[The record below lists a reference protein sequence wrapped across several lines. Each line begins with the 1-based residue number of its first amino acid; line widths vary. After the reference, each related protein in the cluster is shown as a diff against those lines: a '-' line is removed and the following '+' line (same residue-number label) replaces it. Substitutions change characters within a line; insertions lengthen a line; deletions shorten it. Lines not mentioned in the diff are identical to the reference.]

1 MGFLSPGTGSNSS
14 SSGSMNGAGPEV
26 AAAAENRPNSG
37 RLSSLLGLRR
47 SGGAAGLVND
57 ASGASSSNSND
68 ANAVMSAPASSSF
81 RVSELAKHVPLRLST
96 EERTLLAV
104 LEHTLN
110 VSEYTDQ
117 IDVAGSNFGGY
128 YSSSKYNSNTRHQS
142 SKTQRIL
149 DGIFEGTDGRL
160 TPAADSSNAPLRSSL
175 SLNTLES
182 P

>member
-1 MGFLSPGTGSNSS
+1 
-14 SSGSMNGAGPEV
+14 MNGAAPEV
-26 AAAAENRPNSG
+26 AAAAENRSNSG

-47 SGGAAGLVND
+47 SGGAAGLLND
-57 ASGASSSNSND
+57 ASDASSSNSND
-68 ANAVMSAPASSSF
+68 ANAVMSAPVSSSY
-81 RVSELAKHVPLRLST
+81 RVSDLAKHVPLRLST

-149 DGIFEGTDGRL
+149 DGIFEGTDGCQAPCRW
-160 TPAADSSNAPLRSSL
+160 SNASLRRSFAGYSSRQKC
-175 SLNTLES
+175 T
-182 P
+182 